1 MPHKIEWEVM
11 NNCYQQDIKEK
22 LTAIEEVL
30 EELIKP
36 YLLFGIFQLVFIWI
50 LTFLMIE
57 YQEQS
62 FIAIFAIYR
71 TVEYLGSVT
80 EFSQFRR
87 TIKEMVNFKRLSRN
101 SILFQLFTALFKV
114 LTTVYSLLI

>member
-1 MPHKIEWEVM
+1 M